1 MEQWR
6 VGMGTLEYE
15 RSKVHLV
22 AVSHP
27 LRLRAGL
34 AGLTVSPRSV
44 YTLLALRSAPTMLA
58 PIFSY
63 LALH

>member
-1 MEQWR
+1 
-6 VGMGTLEYE
+6 MGTLEYE

-27 LRLRAGL
+27 PRLRAGL

-44 YTLLALRSAPTMLA
+44 YTLLALALRSAPTMLA